1 MNFEVSCSHSFFT
14 AHEHYPEF
22 NIINMNGRLYD
33 PVIGRFFSPDNF
45 VQTPEFTQGFNRY
58 SYCLNN
64 PLKYTD
70 PTGQMFSPYYDKLGN
85 FLGVDENG
93 FKGDIYITTKEAF
106 NASAT
111 DGIANSMLLQANKAT
126 RFIRDNPTNVLSL
139 EAQSKIMT
147 HILQDMSDI
156 NLSKLYN
163 GEISVFEGTANNG
176 KINVGYND
184 PANTGRMNFTDAPN
198 GQFRITA
205 KTGELN
211 SLGTVEAVKSYLGIH
226 EYKSHGVLGIPGD
239 ENPIRHREAY
249 RNQYNHWTY
258 KFLSI
263 DQQTEIKNRMNGIYT
278 W

>member
-1 MNFEVSCSHSFFT
+1 MIKYT
-14 AHEHYPEF
+14 ITY
-22 NIINMNGRLYD
+22 
-33 PVIGRFFSPDNF
+33 
-45 VQTPEFTQGFNRY
+45 NRY

-93 FKGDIYITTKEAF
+93 FKGNIYITTKDAF
-106 NASAT
+106 QASAMN
-111 DGIANSMLLQANKAT
+111 GIANSMLLQANKET
-126 RFIRDNPTNVLSL
+126 RWIKDYPVNLLSL

-163 GEISVFEGTANNG
+163 GEVSINSLQTINGEKVTYNNADDYNRAGYWKTDDEQHRVTA
-176 KINVGYND
+176 
-184 PANTGRMNFTDAPN
+184 M
-198 GQFRITA
+198 
-205 KTGELN
+205 TGELN

-226 EYKSHGVLGIPGD
+226 EYYSHGVLEIPGR
-239 ENPIRHREAY
+239 ENQKAHQQAY

-258 KFLSI
+258 KYLL
-263 DQQTEIKNRMNGIYT
+263 DWQKKEIYDRMNGKP
-278 W
+278 